1 MIVFYFMKHYV
12 VISQIYLF
20 FFYIDYFYA
29 LIPSF
34 ILLIILNTIIYNFR
48 LFCNLILLVTSL
60 CVCMSMCVC
69 VCAHACACVCM
80 RACWLS
86 LLVGCFLMS
95 FIFFSCESV
104 RTLAFPVEILCDLVK
119 GHAFLWRFEFP
130 AA

>member
-20 FFYIDYFYA
+20 FFYIGYFYA

-48 LFCNLILLVTSL
+48 LFYNLILLVTSL
-60 CVCMSMCVC
+60 CVCVHVYMCVCTCMCVC
-69 VCAHACACVCM
+69 VHVCM
-80 RACWLS
+80 LTLALGG
-86 LLVGCFLMS
+86 LFLMS
-95 FIFFSCESV
+95 FIYFSCESV
-104 RTLAFPVEILCDLVK
+104 CTLAFPVEILYDLVK
-119 GHAFLWRFEFP
+119 GHAFLWRFELP